1 MNLELIFTIVNSIAF
16 LCWIFL
22 FILYQKRWVY
32 QFLYSFIFILLSG
45 TYFFFI
51 TQGLGAE
58 TGGGF
63 DTLAKVKLLFSSD
76 EALLAGWIHYLTFD
90 LFVGMWVCH
99 NADRRGINRWILLP
113 CLVLTFI
120 AGPTGLLLYI
130 IIRMIHSK
138 KLIQEPFNEAFVS
151 KS

>member
-1 MNLELIFTIVNSIAF
+1 MMLELIFSIVNSVAF

-22 FILYQKRWVY
+22 FVLYQKRWVY
-32 QFLYSFIFILLSG
+32 QFLFSFIFFLMSSA
-45 TYFFFI
+45 YFFYI
-51 TQGLGAE
+51 SQGLSAG

-63 DTLAKVKLLFSSD
+63 DTLANVKLLFSND

-90 LFVGMWVCH
+90 LFVGMWICH
-99 NADRRGINRWILLP
+99 NANQCGINRWILLP

-138 KLIQEPFNEAFVS
+138 KLIQEPFNEKFIPRV
-151 KS
+151 

>member
-1 MNLELIFTIVNSIAF
+1 MSI
-16 LCWIFL
+16 
-22 FILYQKRWVY
+22 
-32 QFLYSFIFILLSG
+32 

-51 TQGLGAE
+51 TQGMGSGSE
-58 TGGGF
+58 GSF
-63 DTLAKVKLLFSSD
+63 DTLANVKLLFTND

-90 LFVGMWVCH
+90 LFVGMWICH
-99 NADRRGINRWILLP
+99 NADLRGINRWILLP

-138 KLIQEPFNEAFVS
+138 KLIQEPFAKEFIS
-151 KS
+151 S

>member
-1 MNLELIFTIVNSIAF
+1 MELELIFTIVNSVAF

-22 FILYQKRWVY
+22 FVLYQKRWVY
-32 QFLYSFIFILLSG
+32 QFLFSFIFVVMSSAYL
-45 TYFFFI
+45 YYI

-63 DTLAKVKLLFSSD
+63 ETLAKVKLLFSSD

-90 LFVGMWVCH
+90 LFVGMWICH
-99 NADRRGINRWILLP
+99 NADLRGINRWILLP
-113 CLVLTFI
+113 CLVLTFM

-138 KLIQEPFNEAFVS
+138 KLIQEPFTNGFIS
-151 KS
+151 K